1 MVNNTSI
8 GSFGAL
14 DGSKTSQNLE
24 RAFEREAKNYARN
37 SIFAQQ
43 ANREDSFSA
52 RRTFLEQAEND
63 MRHAE
68 LWLGYL
74 DELGDTLE
82 NLDFMF
88 SQKSSPDRDFYE
100 QTAIDA
106 DDEGFTEIAE
116 KMRLMAAVKNNQAVI
131 LDEEARKLEQGVEF
145 EQDPETEWHC
155 QSCGYSVRG
164 NLPPERCPLCAYP
177 EGYFI
182 KKMH

>member
-8 GSFGAL
+8 GSQSAL
-14 DGSKTSQNLE
+14 SGSKTSRNLE

-37 SIFAQQ
+37 SIFALR
-43 ANREDSFSA
+43 ADGEDGMSA
-52 RRTFLEQAEND
+52 RRTFFEQADND

-74 DELGDTLE
+74 DEIGDTLE

-88 SQKSSPDRDFYE
+88 SQKSNPDPDFYE
-100 QTAIDA
+100 QTASEA
-106 DDEGFTEIAE
+106 DDEGFSEIAE
-116 KMRLMAAVKNNQAVI
+116 KMRLMAQVKNKQAII
-131 LDEEARKLEQGVEF
+131 LDEEAKKLERGVEF

-177 EGYFI
+177 QGYFV
-182 KKMH
+182 KK